1 MKLVSWI
8 FIVFGCLS
16 LISVFVVAPEGRHD
30 YWYMLSIAVSFII
43 LGIFGLEY
51 KKRSYKGGVATI
63 VGAILAIMGI
73 QYIVFF
79 IEQLIHFED
88 LELISGAIITIPIF
102 LVSGIALLKRGHKTH
117 ISSFSENQ

>member
-16 LISVFVVAPEGRHD
+16 LISVLVLAPEGRHD
-30 YWYMLSIAVSFII
+30 YWYMLSIVFSFIT

-73 QYIVFF
+73 QYIVLF
-79 IEQLIHFED
+79 IEQLIYFED

-102 LVSGIALLKRGHKTH
+102 LVSGILLLKRGHKTH
-117 ISSFSENQ
+117 INSLNENQ